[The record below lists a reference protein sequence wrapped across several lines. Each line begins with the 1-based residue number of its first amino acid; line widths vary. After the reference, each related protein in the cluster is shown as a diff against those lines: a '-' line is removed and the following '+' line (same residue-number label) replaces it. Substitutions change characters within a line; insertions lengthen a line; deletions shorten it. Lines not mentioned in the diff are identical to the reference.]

1 MYLLDLPTFAEDRLL
16 KTFEEIHNYIYAN
29 EGFSPEQTLEEIIKI
44 LFIKIFD
51 ESQNEHHF
59 FVTQSE
65 LEHLKQEPKYLKFQ
79 QRINH
84 LFEKTKQNYQNLFD
98 PEDRLRISLITL
110 GFIIEKLQDISL
122 INFSKDV
129 KGLAFQKFLSHREK
143 DGRGQFFT
151 PEPIRDFCVK
161 MIQPKPEET
170 IIDPACGSGGF
181 LLSALTYI
189 QHNFPET
196 DLKKI
201 INQNLYGIDISKSIA
216 RIAEMQ
222 LLLEANT
229 KVNIFCANSL
239 ENIDYLLP
247 SDGFDIILTNPPFGT
262 VGKITNRNILKQFDL
277 GYKWFKTNN
286 QYEKSNKIITGQT
299 VEILFIERCLQL
311 LKEGGRMAIV
321 LPNGHLENSSLAYL
335 RDYLKQKAKILAI
348 INLPQETFIPF
359 GTGVKTSLL
368 FLKKE
373 TVNKN
378 NNYQIF
384 FGKVTKL
391 GYQGNKNA
399 TPIYQKDRY
408 GEIIRDPKGKLI
420 VDENFSIVIEDY
432 QTFLQEKNIETENS
446 FSLKFQDL
454 QGRFDYDLYSPEN
467 RKLMINLNQNALQLG
482 DVCDIIKIKSC
493 LLKKADFEVEY
504 IELSDINTYG
514 LEIINTT
521 TCLVHQL
528 PSRASYELQ
537 QGDII
542 TAIAGNSVGTK
553 KHATALVTEE
563 FNGCICSNGF
573 RVLRNFKI
581 DQYFLLYFLT
591 SELFLR
597 QMFMYRTG
605 AAIPNVSDQ
614 DLAKIL
620 ISLPEQDT
628 IKMISDKMKL
638 VLELKQA
645 SKREFESLRY
655 TLSQKVGDFSR

>member
-1 MYLLDLPTFAEDRLL
+1 MQNSLLPIFAEDKLL
-16 KTFEEIHNYIYAN
+16 KIFEEIHNYIYAN

-44 LFIKIFD
+44 LFLKIFD
-51 ESQNEHHF
+51 ESQNKHHF

-65 LEHLKQEPKYLKFQ
+65 LEHLKQGKKDLKFQ

-84 LFEKTKQNYQNLFD
+84 LFESTKQTYQNLFD
-98 PEDRLRISLITL
+98 AEDHLRISLISL
-110 GFIIEKLQDISL
+110 AFIIKKLQDISL
-122 INFSKDV
+122 INSSKDA

-151 PEPIRDFCVK
+151 PDPIRDFCVK
-161 MIQPKPEET
+161 IIQPKPEET

-181 LLSALTYI
+181 LLSALTYL
-189 QHNFPET
+189 QDNFPET
-196 DLKKI
+196 DLKQF

-239 ENIDYLLP
+239 EKIDYLLP
-247 SDGFDIILTNPPFGT
+247 LNSFDIILTNPPFGT

-277 GYKWFKTNN
+277 GYKWIKTND
-286 QYEKSNKIITGQT
+286 QYQKSNKITTGQT

-321 LPNGHLENSSLAYL
+321 LPNGHLENSSLVYL

-368 FLKKE
+368 FLEKE
-373 TVNKN
+373 TINKS

-399 TPIYQKDRY
+399 TPIYQKDQY
-408 GEIIRDPKGKLI
+408 GEIIKDQRGNPIL
-420 VDENFSIVIEDY
+420 DENFSLVFEDY
-432 QTFLQEKNIETENS
+432 QTFLQGKNLETENS
-446 FSLKFQDL
+446 FFLNFQELK
-454 QGRFDYDLYSPEN
+454 GRFDYDFYSPEN
-467 RKLMINLNQNALQLG
+467 RKLIINLNQNALQLG
-482 DVCDIIKIKSC
+482 DICDIIKTKSS
-493 LLKKADFEVEY
+493 LLKKANREVKY

-521 TCLVHQL
+521 TYLVHQL

-537 QGDII
+537 TGDLI

-573 RVLRNFKI
+573 RVLRNLKI
-581 DQYFLLYFLT
+581 NPYFLLYFFT

-620 ISLPEQDT
+620 ISLPDQKTVE
-628 IKMISDKMKL
+628 MISNKMKL

-645 SKREFESLRY
+645 AKREFESLKMLY
-655 TLSQKVGDFSR
+655 HL